1 MSQNFNNLIIFIFS
15 FKGLLNLRGS
25 DIENNPVF
33 FAYVI
38 LTQTELQLYVLKEDR
53 ITNRIENH
61 FSQENIDVVV
71 KEYNSTLAGINN
83 VVGSIIYIKL
93 SV

>member
-1 MSQNFNNLIIFIFS
+1 M
-15 FKGLLNLRGS
+15 NLRGS

-53 ITNRIENH
+53 ITLKIENH
-61 FSQENIDVVV
+61 FSQENIDVTV
-71 KEYNSTLAGINN
+71 KEYNNTLAGINN
-83 VVGSIIYIKL
+83 VVRNL
-93 SV
+93 